1 MLQIDGKKPWAGIK
15 MLVAGHPCPSQPNA
29 LLSLDIQFGSRQDAL
44 HERSCST
51 PSLGQEEAVMS
62 RNSNRETEF
71 IPAVQ
76 ARMPRARVSWST
88 ISGPLTLVAIATDL
102 PLNRAEIQMVDGL
115 GDHPIDQFSEEC
127 ADHLNGLLFG
137 DHAEGTMQ
145 LCQLVKAKTQ
155 NGKLLDIIVL
165 LEPSQKFSVLCL
177 ARRFLWARRSRPRA
191 KLYMPRCGRYAPSAL
206 WRTPLSS
213 CSLNPKKN
221 SSRTSTCNRSWPNP
235 VHRTSNSR
243 LRRMLPVRRPPSFGV
258 TNHETHLSES
268 DALA

>member
-1 MLQIDGKKPWAGIK
+1 MLQIDGKKLRTGIN
-15 MLVAGHPCPSQPNA
+15 MIVAGHPGPSQPNA
-29 LLSLDIQFGSRQDAL
+29 LLSLDIPFGSRQDAL

-62 RNSNRETEF
+62 RNPNRETEF

-115 GDHPIDQFSEEC
+115 GDHPIDQCSEEC
-127 ADHLNGLLFG
+127 AAHLNGLLFG

-165 LEPSQKFSVLCL
+165 LDPSQKFSVLMSGTAFPLGTTFPTACKAVYAAVRALRSVCALEDPIVQLQSEPKEEFISNVDMQQIL
-177 ARRFLWARRSRPRA
+177 AQPGSP
-191 KLYMPRCGRYAPSAL
+191 
-206 WRTPLSS
+206 
-213 CSLNPKKN
+213 
-221 SSRTSTCNRSWPNP
+221 
-235 VHRTSNSR
+235 
-243 LRRMLPVRRPPSFGV
+243 
-258 TNHETHLSES
+258 
-268 DALA
+268 DQQ